1 MVTATSGPADHE
13 QGLATG
19 LAAMTQQIGI
29 TVGAP
34 IMSAIATVTMT
45 GTGTGARPSSADC
58 GRPSRP
64 TPPSSSSAPWPA
76 PLSCVVRG
84 RMRGPVRADSLRF
97 GFRAGS

>member
-45 GTGTGARPSSADC
+45 GTGTGASAVL
-58 GRPSRP
+58 GGLR
-64 TPPSSSSAPWPA
+64 TALAANAALVVVGALASAGV
-76 PLSCVVRG
+76 LRG
-84 RMRGPVRADSLRF
+84 ARSDARSGAR
-97 GFRAGS
+97 

>member
-19 LAAMTQQIGI
+19 LAATTQQIGI

-45 GTGTGARPSSADC
+45 GTGTGTGASAVLGGLRTALAANAALVVVGALASAAVLRGARSDARSGA
-58 GRPSRP
+58 R
-64 TPPSSSSAPWPA
+64 
-76 PLSCVVRG
+76 
-84 RMRGPVRADSLRF
+84 
-97 GFRAGS
+97 

>member
-45 GTGTGARPSSADC
+45 GTGTGASAVL
-58 GRPSRP
+58 GGLR
-64 TPPSSSSAPWPA
+64 TALAANAALVVVGALASAA
-76 PLSCVVRG
+76 VLRG
-84 RMRGPVRADSLRF
+84 ARSDARSGAR
-97 GFRAGS
+97 